1 MQPGIRTAVLAACVG
16 ASSMATAGQVE
27 VVFVDPASYT
37 DIGSA
42 SWDDNANM
50 RELDRYLRWL
60 GQRWLAAD
68 QSLKVEVLE
77 VDLAGAMRPG
87 PTGQPELRILAGDAD
102 FPRMRLRYTLSGT
115 GVQRSGDERLAD
127 LNYTRGLANRGDSQ
141 ALFYEKRM
149 LYAWFK
155 ARFVAGRPD

>member
-1 MQPGIRTAVLAACVG
+1 MKLRALVLLPILAATG
-16 ASSMATAGQVE
+16 AAAGTVA
-27 VVFVDPASYT
+27 VSFVNPASYT
-37 DIGSA
+37 DIGA
-42 SWDDNANM
+42 TRWDEEANL
-50 RELDRYLRWL
+50 RELDRYLRAL
-60 GQRWLAAD
+60 GQRWLTAS

-87 PTGQPELRILAGDAD
+87 PMGQPELRILTGEAD
-102 FPRMRLRYTLSGT
+102 FPRMRLRYTLSGD
-115 GVQRSGDERLAD
+115 GPQRSGDERLAD

-155 ARFVAGRPD
+155 ARFVDGRPD